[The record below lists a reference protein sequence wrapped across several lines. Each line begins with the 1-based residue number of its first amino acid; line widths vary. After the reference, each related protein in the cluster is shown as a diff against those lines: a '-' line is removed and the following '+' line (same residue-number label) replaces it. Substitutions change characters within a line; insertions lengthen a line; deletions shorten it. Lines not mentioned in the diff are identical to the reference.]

1 MIHADSVIFDLDG
14 TLWDTCRSCAIAW
27 NNVLRR
33 GEIRFRAITEEDVRK
48 VTGKPHEICIRETFV
63 GLSESQI
70 LHLIRE
76 TTREDNSVVAAIGGE
91 LYDGVGAGL
100 RTLRKQYPLFIVSNC
115 QAGYIEAFLAFT
127 GFVDM
132 FVDFECWGRT
142 GQSKSHNLADVIS
155 RNNLTS
161 SVFVGDAEGDRL
173 AARACGIPFY
183 FAEYGFSEV
192 AEYDFRFSR
201 FGQLVDKL
209 APEMNGKCAS

>member
-1 MIHADSVIFDLDG
+1 LIYADSVIFDLDG

-33 GEIRFRAITEEDVRK
+33 SDIRFREITEEDVRK
-48 VTGKPHEICIRETFV
+48 VTGMPHEICIRETFV

-76 TTREDNSVVAAIGGE
+76 TMPEDNTVVASIGGE

-100 RTLRKQYPLFIVSNC
+100 RLLRKQYPLFIVSNC
-115 QAGYIEAFLAFT
+115 QAGYIDTFIEVT

-132 FVDFECWGRT
+132 FVDFECWGHT
-142 GQSKSHNLADVIS
+142 GRSKSHNLAEVIF
-155 RNNLTS
+155 RNKLAN
-161 SVFVGDAEGDRL
+161 SVFVGDTEGDRL

-183 FAEYGFSEV
+183 FAEYGFGEV
-192 AEYDFRFSR
+192 AECDFRFSR
-201 FGQLVDKL
+201 FGQLIEKL
-209 APEMNGKCAS
+209 TP

>member
-1 MIHADSVIFDLDG
+1 MILTDSVIFDLDG

-33 GEIRFRAITEEDVRK
+33 GEIRFREITEEDVRK
-48 VTGKPHEICIRETFV
+48 VTGKPHEICIRETFA
-63 GLSESQI
+63 GLPESQV
-70 LHLIRE
+70 LYLIRE
-76 TTREDNSVVAAIGGE
+76 TMLEDIAVVASIGGD

-100 RTLRKQYPLFIVSNC
+100 RILREQYPLFIVSNC
-115 QAGYIEAFLAFT
+115 QAGYIETFITFA

-132 FVDFECWGRT
+132 FVDFECWGHT
-142 GQSKSHNLADVIS
+142 GQSKSHNLADLIS
-155 RNNLTS
+155 RNKLTN
-161 SVFVGDAEGDRL
+161 SVFVGDAEGDHL

-183 FAEYGFSEV
+183 FAEYGFGEV

-209 APEMNGKCAS
+209 ALDMKVKCGS